1 MQQPRPGLASGAS
14 VFPVGP
20 SLNKIE
26 INRIILRA
34 AAADQ
39 DQDQAESANG
49 LNLLGTVHQL
59 SYLIFI
65 RPKTRQCHTPQCQRQ
80 CSGSYVDN
88 TTNWFLLSTERR
100 RPIATTFGAKELYN
114 FGLFT
119 SRHLQCPGIK

>member
-1 MQQPRPGLASGAS
+1 MHKPRPLLASGAS
-14 VFPVGP
+14 VVPVGP

-34 AAADQ
+34 AAA

-65 RPKTRQCHTPQCQRQ
+65 RPKTRQCHSASVSAVAAMWTIQLTGSCCQRN
-80 CSGSYVDN
+80 G
-88 TTNWFLLSTERR
+88 EG
-100 RPIATTFGAKELYN
+100 P
-114 FGLFT
+114 
-119 SRHLQCPGIK
+119 

>member
-1 MQQPRPGLASGAS
+1 MQQPRPWLASEAS
-14 VFPVGP
+14 VGPVVP

-65 RPKTRQCHTPQCQRQ
+65 RPKTRQCHSAMEAMWTIQLQGVCWQ
-80 CSGSYVDN
+80 S
-88 TTNWFLLSTERR
+88 
-100 RPIATTFGAKELYN
+100 AKAKIDTSL
-114 FGLFT
+114 GL
-119 SRHLQCPGIK
+119 